1 MSEWGRDEKKKER
14 SAGMYQEDKTF
25 NLRFHLEAQFPENYE
40 GDEDNLGWLHDWET
54 RVKPDLLKII
64 FSELRKYPSWS
75 AHVRNRGMAAAD
87 EVEIA
92 VIKCIPEEIL
102 D

>member
-1 MSEWGRDEKKKER
+1 
-14 SAGMYQEDKTF
+14 MYQEDKTF
-25 NLRFHLEAQFPENYE
+25 NLRFSLEAQFPESYDGN
-40 GDEDNLGWLHDWET
+40 DDNFGWLHDWET
-54 RVKPDLLKII
+54 RVKPDLLKVL

-75 AHVRNRGMAAAD
+75 AHVRNRGMTAAD

-92 VIKCIPEEIL
+92 LVKYVPQKEL

>member
-1 MSEWGRDEKKKER
+1 
-14 SAGMYQEDKTF
+14 MYQEDKTF
-25 NLRFHLEAQFPENYE
+25 NLRFSLEAKFPESYD
-40 GDEDNLGWLHDWET
+40 GHDDNFAWLHDWET
-54 RVKPDLLKII
+54 RVKPDLLKVI

-75 AHVRNRGMAAAD
+75 VHVRNRGMAAVD

-92 VIKCIPEEIL
+92 MVKHAPQEGL

>member
-1 MSEWGRDEKKKER
+1 MN
-14 SAGMYQEDKTF
+14 MYQEDKAF
-25 NLRFHLEAQFPENYE
+25 NLRFHLEANFPESYE
-40 GDEDNLGWLHDWET
+40 GDEDNFGWLHDWET
-54 RVKPDLLKII
+54 RVKPDLLKVV

-75 AHVRNRGMAAAD
+75 AHVRNRGMAATD

-92 VIKCIPEEIL
+92 LVRFMPEEKK